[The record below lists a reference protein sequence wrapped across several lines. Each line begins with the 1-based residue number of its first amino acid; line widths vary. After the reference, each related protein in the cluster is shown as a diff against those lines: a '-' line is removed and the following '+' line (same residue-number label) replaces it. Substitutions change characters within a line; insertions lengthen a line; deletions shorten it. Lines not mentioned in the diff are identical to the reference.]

1 MGRFSKEDKVNM
13 VQVIKLIICFVF
25 LCFVVVFTSPE
36 YRVLMVSLKH
46 CWLSITHPLATW
58 FILYTTISFNKR
70 KLDCS
75 VQAYCPWILPFSG
88 FHLISD
94 WSSSNHTSQF
104 ITAKLCSIK
113 KDFYQHKTLKGKQL
127 CMTKCIDSRPVTFL
141 PDRHVVWYVLC
152 VFHVYHRTHI
162 LFILL

>member
-1 MGRFSKEDKVNM
+1 MIERYLCRMLLFLPEARVALLDTVKQTLDILQDPEKNMGRFSKEDKVNM
-13 VQVIKLIICFVF
+13 VQVIKLIICFCF
-25 LCFVVVFTSPE
+25 LCFVFFFNSPE

-75 VQAYCPWILPFSG
+75 VQAYCPWILPFSS

-94 WSSSNHTSQF
+94 
-104 ITAKLCSIK
+104 
-113 KDFYQHKTLKGKQL
+113 
-127 CMTKCIDSRPVTFL
+127 
-141 PDRHVVWYVLC
+141 
-152 VFHVYHRTHI
+152 
-162 LFILL
+162 

>member
-1 MGRFSKEDKVNM
+1 MIERYLCRMLLFLPEARVALLDTVKQTLDILQDPEKNMGRFSKEDKVNV
-13 VQVIKLIICFVF
+13 VQVIKLIICFCF
-25 LCFVVVFTSPE
+25 LCFVVFFTSPE
-36 YRVLMVSLKH
+36 YKVLMVSVKH

-94 WSSSNHTSQF
+94 
-104 ITAKLCSIK
+104 
-113 KDFYQHKTLKGKQL
+113 
-127 CMTKCIDSRPVTFL
+127 
-141 PDRHVVWYVLC
+141 
-152 VFHVYHRTHI
+152 
-162 LFILL
+162 